1 MFDIYRPGKPEA
13 SVGVLEKSMAIRLTL
28 QRDDGGL
35 NEQDIE
41 SAVALLL
48 NSLTQCTGA
57 RLRA

>member
-1 MFDIYRPGKPEA
+1 MGI
-13 SVGVLEKSMAIRLTL
+13 LEKSMAIRLTL